1 MEVEGAA
8 RGEKGRGRPL
18 TQQQQGGEQE
28 KLGGLRTQQDFHIIS
43 SAFSP
48 VIQPKDL
55 LPTCFLLRAIIDG
68 QTRQKCVKIDTPSL
82 LLPSFEAGP

>member
-1 MEVEGAA
+1 MEVEGAE

-28 KLGGLRTQQDFHIIS
+28 KLGAYAQQDFHIIS

-55 LPTCFLLRAIIDG
+55 LPTCFLLRAILDG